1 LRVHF
6 CFSTLAGMTIKLG
19 AYGIWQPTALTT
31 PAMAVEIEALGF
43 TTLWAA
49 GPPVDLAGI
58 DELLEATSSLVV
70 GSSILNIWQGDP
82 AVAAAAYQRIT
93 QRFPGRFWLG
103 IGVGHPEQSSE
114 FTKPLASLKQYLDVL
129 DAGGVPVEGRAIAA
143 LGPKMLEL
151 TASRAGGAVPYLV
164 TPEHTRVAR
173 AALGPGAVLAPE
185 QKVVLDTDP
194 ERARATGR
202 PRIKHPYLSLTN
214 YTSNL
219 RRLGFTDEDLSG
231 DGSDRL
237 IDALVAHG
245 DAPTIARRL
254 AEHKTA
260 GADHV
265 AIQVVT
271 TRHASHPDLP
281 DVELQ
286 VYDDE
291 VFSVYKELAAALL

>member
-1 LRVHF
+1 
-6 CFSTLAGMTIKLG
+6 MTIHLG
-19 AYGIWQPTALTT
+19 AYGIWQPAALTT
-31 PAMAVEIEALGF
+31 PAMAAEIEALGF

-70 GSSILNIWQGDP
+70 GTSILNIWQGDP
-82 AVAAAAYQRIT
+82 V
-93 QRFPGRFWLG
+93 PG
-103 IGVGHPEQSSE
+103 S
-114 FTKPLASLKQYLDVL
+114 
-129 DAGGVPVEGRAIAA
+129 
-143 LGPKMLEL
+143 
-151 TASRAGGAVPYLV
+151 
-164 TPEHTRVAR
+164 
-173 AALGPGAVLAPE
+173 VLAPE
-185 QKVVLDTDP
+185 QKVVLHTDP
-194 ERARATGR
+194 ERARATAR
-202 PRIKHPYLSLTN
+202 PRIRHPYLGLTN
-214 YTSNL
+214 YTNNL

-231 DGSDRL
+231 NGSDRL

-254 AEHKTA
+254 ADHHTA

-271 TRHASHPDLP
+271 TRHATHPDLP

-291 VFSVYKELAAALL
+291 VFAVYQELAAVLF

>member
-1 LRVHF
+1 
-6 CFSTLAGMTIKLG
+6 MTIELG
-19 AYGIWQPTALTT
+19 AYGIWQPAALTT

-58 DELLEATSSLVV
+58 GELLEATSSLVV

-103 IGVGHPEQSSE
+103 IGVGHPEQTSE
-114 FTKPLASLKQYLDVL
+114 FTKPLAALKQYLDVL
-129 DAGGVPVEGRAIAA
+129 DTGGVPVGGRAIAA

-151 TASRAGGAVPYLV
+151 TAARSGGALPYLV
-164 TPEHTRVAR
+164 TPEHTRLAR
-173 AALGPGAVLAPE
+173 TALGPGSVLAPE

-202 PRIKHPYLSLTN
+202 PRIKHPYLGLTN
-214 YTSNL
+214 YTNNL
-219 RRLGFTDEDLSG
+219 RRLGFTDDDLSG

-245 DAPTIARRL
+245 DAPTIARWL

-265 AIQVVT
+265 AIQVIT
-271 TRHASHPDLP
+271 TRHAAHPDLP

-291 VFSVYKELAAALL
+291 VVSVYRELAAALF